1 VMIEQ
6 SVAAAKNLDDPFSLA
21 LTLYFTS
28 AAAQMLGDLALAT
41 ANSEL
46 CMQMAT
52 EHDLAQPRA
61 WSMGVA
67 GWFIA
72 ENGDPD
78 RGLMLATQAIA
89 TLQAI
94 QSRHFSA
101 YLLGLLADTHL
112 KAGHH
117 DEAMKAVEEGL
128 AMAERFYAPEL
139 HRLHGELLARPPH
152 GQKREAAAAFRTA
165 IKIAKEQ
172 GARTLEHKA
181 NASLRRW
188 SA

>member
-1 VMIEQ
+1 
-6 SVAAAKNLDDPFSLA
+6 
-21 LTLYFTS
+21 
-28 AAAQMLGDLALAT
+28 
-41 ANSEL
+41 
-46 CMQMAT
+46 
-52 EHDLAQPRA
+52 
-61 WSMGVA
+61 VA
-67 GWFIA
+67 GWCMA

-78 RGLMLATQAIA
+78 RGLTLGTQAIA

-101 YLLGLLADTHL
+101 YLIGLLADTHL

-117 DEAMKAVEEGL
+117 VEALKAVEQGL
-128 AMAERFYAPEL
+128 AMAERFYTAEL

-152 GQKREAAAAFRTA
+152 EERRKAEAAFRIA

-181 NASLRRW
+181 NESLRRW

>member
-1 VMIEQ
+1 
-6 SVAAAKNLDDPFSLA
+6 
-21 LTLYFTS
+21 
-28 AAAQMLGDLALAT
+28 MLGDISLAT

-46 CMQMAT
+46 SMQMAT

-67 GWFIA
+67 GWCIA
-72 ENGDPD
+72 ENGDLD
-78 RGLMLATQAIA
+78 RGLSLATQAIA

-117 DEAMKAVEEGL
+117 VEAMKAVEEGL
-128 AMAERFYAPEL
+128 AMAE
-139 HRLHGELLARPPH
+139 LLLWCRTPSAAWRAVGASTARPKAQGRSRVPH
-152 GQKREAAAAFRTA
+152 RHQDCL
-165 IKIAKEQ
+165 
-172 GARTLEHKA
+172 GARSQDLGAQGK
-181 NASLRRW
+181 
-188 SA
+188 